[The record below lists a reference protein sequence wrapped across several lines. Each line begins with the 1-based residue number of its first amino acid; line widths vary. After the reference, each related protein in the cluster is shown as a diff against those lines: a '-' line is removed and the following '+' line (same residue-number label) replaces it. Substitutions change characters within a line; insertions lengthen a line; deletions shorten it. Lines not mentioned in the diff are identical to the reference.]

1 MNRFTELHRIAIAT
15 SVAFAALGSSLAY
28 ADHDPRAQ
36 SGQRAA
42 QPSNLTRAEV
52 VSDLKAYQDSGLA
65 AAERVQLEQG
75 REAEDLQP
83 ARERYAVLTKM
94 PGSQRMPLSRSEV
107 LADLKIYQE
116 SGLATAERVAQE
128 HGIETEALKVA
139 RERYAML
146 RHGERYA
153 ALVMQFAKRTG
164 EQAPQVRGG

>member
-1 MNRFTELHRIAIAT
+1 MNRFTELHRIVIAT

-28 ADHDPRAQ
+28 ADHYPRVEFEPR
-36 SGQRAA
+36 SA
-42 QPSNLTRAEV
+42 QPSSLTRAEV
-52 VSDLKAYQDSGLA
+52 VSDLKAYQSSGLA

-75 REAEDLQP
+75 RETESLQP

-94 PGSQRMPLSRSEV
+94 MGSQRMPLSRSEV

-116 SGLATAERVAQE
+116 SGLAAAERIAQE
-128 HGIETEALKVA
+128 QGIETAALKAA
-139 RERYAML
+139 RERYTTL

-153 ALVMQFAKRTG
+153 ALVMQFAQRTG